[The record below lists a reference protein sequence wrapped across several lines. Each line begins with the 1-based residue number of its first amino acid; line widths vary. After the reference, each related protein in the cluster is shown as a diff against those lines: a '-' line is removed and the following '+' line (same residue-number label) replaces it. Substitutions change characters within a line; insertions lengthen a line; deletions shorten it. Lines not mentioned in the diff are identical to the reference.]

1 MPLLRARKPLTL
13 SPMSKLKTATL
24 TVLALIAFA
33 GNSLLC
39 RLALKETAIDAASFT
54 MVRMLAATLVLSLLI
69 GFKPSVY
76 RSNGNWP
83 SALALFAYAAG
94 FSFAYIH
101 LSAGTGALLL
111 FGAVQATMIGV
122 GIYRGERLAGWRLI
136 GFSLAICGLVVL
148 LLPGLSAPPFSSAI
162 SMVGAGIAWGIYSL
176 RGKGVGSPIAA
187 TAGNFLRTLPLAAG
201 LSLLTVQQM
210 SWDAAGFVY
219 AVLSGALTSG
229 IGYAIWFQVVP
240 ALKATSAATVQLSV
254 PLIAA
259 AGGVWLLGE
268 PLDWRLLVAC
278 AAVLLGI
285 ALVIHPK
292 RAAT

>member
-1 MPLLRARKPLTL
+1 
-13 SPMSKLKTATL
+13 MSNFKTATL

-54 MVRMLAATLVLSLLI
+54 TVRMLSATLVLGLLI
-69 GFKPSVY
+69 GFKPGVY

-136 GFSLAICGLVVL
+136 GFLLAIGGLVIL
-148 LLPGLSAPPFSSAI
+148 MLPGLSAPPLLSAL

-176 RGKGVGSPIAA
+176 RGKGGGSPIAA
-187 TAGNFLRTLPLAAG
+187 TAGNFLRTVPLTAC
-201 LSLLTVQQM
+201 LSLLMLQQV
-210 SWDAAGFVY
+210 SWDAKGLVY
-219 AVLSGALTSG
+219 AVLSGGLTSG
-229 IGYAIWFQVVP
+229 IGYAIWYQVLP
-240 ALKATSAATVQLSV
+240 ALKSTTAATVQLSV
-254 PLIAA
+254 PVIAA
-259 AGGVWLLGE
+259 AGGIFLLGE
-268 PLDWRLLVAC
+268 PLGWRLLVASI
-278 AAVLLGI
+278 AIVMGI
-285 ALVIHPK
+285 AMVIHQK
-292 RAAT
+292 RAVS

>member
-1 MPLLRARKPLTL
+1 
-13 SPMSKLKTATL
+13 MSNFKTATL

-54 MVRMLAATLVLSLLI
+54 TVRMLSAALVLGLLI
-69 GFKPSVY
+69 GFKPRIY

-136 GFSLAICGLVVL
+136 GFLLAIGGLVIL
-148 LLPGLSAPPFSSAI
+148 MLPGLSAPPLLSAI

-187 TAGNFLRTLPLAAG
+187 TAGNFLRTVPLTAC
-201 LSLLTVQQM
+201 LSLLMLQQM
-210 SWDAAGFVY
+210 SWDAAGLVY

-229 IGYAIWFQVVP
+229 IGYAIWYQVLP
-240 ALKATSAATVQLSV
+240 AIKSTTAATVQLSV
-254 PLIAA
+254 PVIAA
-259 AGGVWLLGE
+259 AGGIFLLGE
-268 PLDWRLLVAC
+268 PLGWRLLVASS
-278 AAVLLGI
+278 AILMGI
-285 ALVIHPK
+285 AMVIHQK
-292 RAAT
+292 RAVS